1 MRRQQNLFEIQ
12 VYQRDHWVIEGQ
24 ETDEATAVAFAKSQV
39 SQGKVEGMRVLR
51 QWTRA
56 DGAVVETEIFCQ
68 FRPKNDRITIQ
79 TVDSAQRCEEVDD
92 YYATESRFTIGRV
105 LRQYLEQVVVT
116 PTEIMHNFAEL
127 KRLRDKDT
135 LVPSAIGHVAQ
146 VQAGG
151 SGDGRARRDEMFN
164 VLEKMTVRARNA
176 SRRELPN
183 IKTIGFSRLFDELT
197 TNASDERPD
206 FLSLVALSRELVNM
220 RNFALK
226 VQFLVGLLTKEEGM
240 SPESTAIIDGVI
252 ADVLGSASVVQ
263 ELLGPQPNLM
273 AAIIN
278 LCDLAEGKLDT
289 SKRHA
294 EDFAIPM
301 NQLFADGRLPASR
314 MVLLDWVRRQLKGT
328 QPLNRHEPA
337 KERETFTR
345 LLQRMVGPGGVIG
358 GGPVAE
364 GLTLRRVQ
372 YQDEG
377 GIPGRQRAIQ
387 SICDDMPDPS
397 NRLRFLLT
405 ALDSG
410 LVLQVGDYIRSRID
424 ATLSGFSGFVNPQRP
439 VKDNLATLTT
449 LWREV
454 RDCSAPEADRRRVM
468 QRIDDLLVGYIE
480 VSKIIERLDDPTAI
494 LRYRAIRL
502 IQLCASGAL
511 ESPRALD
518 VARRRVIE
526 HLRQPRF
533 EEEFVSDIEDPE
545 SRAKALKDFF
555 DLLMRAGFR

>member
-24 ETDEATAVAFAKSQV
+24 EKDEAAAVSYAKSQI

-79 TVDSAQRCEEVDD
+79 TVDAAPRCEEIEEFYGTD
-92 YYATESRFTIGRV
+92 SRFTIGRV

-151 SGDGRARRDEMFN
+151 SGDGRARRDEMFD
-164 VLEKMTVRARNA
+164 VLEKVTVRARNA

-183 IKTIGFSRLFDELT
+183 IKTIGFSRLFEELT
-197 TNASDERPD
+197 SSASDERPD

-252 ADVLGSASVVQ
+252 ADVLGSATVIQ

-273 AAIIN
+273 TAIVN

-289 SKRHA
+289 SRRHG

-301 NQLFADGRLPASR
+301 NQLFAEGRLPASR

-377 GIPGRQRAIQ
+377 GVPGRQRAVQ
-387 SICDDMPDPS
+387 SICDDMPDPA
-397 NRLRFLLT
+397 NRIRFLMT

-410 LVLQVGDYIRSRID
+410 LILQVGDFIRARID
-424 ATLSGFSGFVNPQRP
+424 ATLSGFGGFVNPQRP
-439 VKDNLATLTT
+439 VKDNLAALTAI
-449 LWREV
+449 WREV

-480 VSKIIERLDDPTAI
+480 QSKIIERLDDSTAI

-502 IQLCASGAL
+502 IQLCASGSL

-533 EEEFVSDIEDPE
+533 EEEFVSGIEDPE
-545 SRAKALKDFF
+545 SRAMALKDFY

>member
-1 MRRQQNLFEIQ
+1 MRRQNLFEIQ

-24 ETDEATAVAFAKSQV
+24 ESDEAAAVSFAKAQV

-79 TVDSAQRCEEVDD
+79 TVDSAPRCEEIDE
-92 YYATESRFTIGRV
+92 YYGTESRFTIGRV

-146 VQAGG
+146 VQSGGAGD
-151 SGDGRARRDEMFN
+151 SRARRDEMFT

-183 IKTIGFSRLFDELT
+183 VKTIGFSRLFEELSRGS
-197 TNASDERPD
+197 SDETPD

-226 VQFLVGLLTKEEGM
+226 VQFLVGLLVKEEGM
-240 SPESTAIIDGVI
+240 NPASTAIIDGVI
-252 ADVLGSASVVQ
+252 ADVLGSASVIQ

-273 AAIIN
+273 TAIIN

-289 SKRHA
+289 SKRHH

-301 NQLFADGRLPASR
+301 NTLFAEGRLPASR

-337 KERETFTR
+337 RERETFTR
-345 LLQRMVGPGGVIG
+345 LLQRMVGPGGVVG

-372 YQDEG
+372 YQEEG
-377 GIPGRQRAIQ
+377 GVPGRQRAIQ
-387 SICDDMPDPS
+387 SIIDDMPDVT
-397 NRLRFLLT
+397 NRIRFLLC

-410 LVLQVGDYIRSRID
+410 LVLQVGDFIRARID
-424 ATLSGFSGFVNPQRP
+424 ATLNGFGGFVNAQRP
-439 VKDNLATLTT
+439 VKDNLALMTAF
-449 LWREV
+449 WREV
-454 RDCSAPEADRRRVM
+454 RGYSTPEADRMRVM
-468 QRIDDLLVGYIE
+468 QRLDDLLVSYIE
-480 VSKIIERLDDPTAI
+480 QSKIIERLDDPTAV

-511 ESPRALD
+511 ESPRAID
-518 VARRRVIE
+518 VARKRVIE
-526 HLRQPRF
+526 HLRQPKF
-533 EEEFVSDIEDPE
+533 EEEFVADLPDPE
-545 SRAKALKDFF
+545 GRALALKDFYS
-555 DLLMRAGFR
+555 LLMRAGFR